1 MRTKLVFLILL
12 LCMNFNAQ
20 SLDKNFDMYRVVAYS
35 NADDYY
41 YGTVE
46 IYSVSNTIRVPYHS
60 TIFVPNAFS
69 PDGDNTNDMFQVIGK
84 GLNHITIEI
93 YNRWGQLV
101 FEAPNLSEPWDGT
114 YRGQPCPI
122 GTYVYQLKVD
132 ALTSQAGTITLIR

>member
-1 MRTKLVFLILL
+1 M
-12 LCMNFNAQ
+12 
-20 SLDKNFDMYRVVAYS
+20 
-35 NADDYY
+35 
-41 YGTVE
+41 E
-46 IYSVSNTIRVPYHS
+46 INTCVDFRKIQKI
-60 TIFVPNAFS
+60 TLIFVPNAFS
-69 PDGDNTNDMFQVIGK
+69 PDGDNTNDLFQVIGK

-132 ALTSQAGTITLIR
+132 ALTSQAGTITLVR